1 MEMVRISKTNGI
13 HSVHA
18 RSPDHDSQGPSFSTN
33 YNHIQYSTIHQPLA
47 SSQYH
52 INSGYYSQQAE
63 DWCSN
68 GIYDLKRIP
77 SDSLFSIDND
87 IVDLPPAKKARISP
101 CAGRVK
107 GDELCVVCGD
117 KASGYHYNAL
127 TCEGCKGFFRRSITK
142 NAVYKCKNGGNCEM
156 DMYMR
161 RKCQECRLR
170 KCKQMGMLAEC
181 LLTEIQCKS
190 KRLRKNVKL
199 PSEKSFGEEY
209 EGLELKQVTSTTK
222 TNKVKAELTQ
232 EQIQLLQYVMDAY
245 NRHRLPQDLASKLVD
260 RDWYSTSTWVTTEFP
275 TGIQTSSYKD
285 NLSTDD
291 NFVFLTTMAT
301 SHVQILVEFTKKIP
315 GFQTLDHEDQIA
327 LLKGSAVEAMFLR
340 SAELF
345 NKKLLDGHTDILEE
359 RIRNS
364 GISHDYINPM
374 FNFYKS
380 LGELKMTEEE
390 YALLTAIVILTP
402 DRQYLKDKESVEKLQ
417 ETFLHIL
424 EKLCKQHHP
433 NNPQHFARLLGRL
446 TELRTFSH
454 HHTDMVMSWRVSDH
468 KFTPLLCEIWDV
480 Q

>member
-1 MEMVRISKTNGI
+1 MESDIIPAEYCHHPISVLDNSQFLGL

-18 RSPDHDSQGPSFSTN
+18 RSPEHDSEGTSSFSAH
-33 YNHIQYSTIHQPLA
+33 YNSIQYPTVHHAMA
-47 SSQYH
+47 SSPYH
-52 INSGYYSQQAE
+52 ANSSYYSQHSD
-63 DWCSN
+63 DWCSS
-68 GIYDLKRIP
+68 GIYELNRVP
-77 SDSLFSIDND
+77 SESLYSIDSD
-87 IVDLPPAKKARISP
+87 ILDLPISKKSRVNP
-101 CAGRVK
+101 CVGRVK

-142 NAVYKCKNGGNCEM
+142 NAVYKCKSGGNCEM

-190 KRLRKNVKL
+190 KRLRKNVKI
-199 PSEKSFGEEY
+199 PSEKCVNEEN
-209 EGLELKQVTSTTK
+209 EGHEQKQVTSTTK
-222 TNKVKAELTQ
+222 PNRTLELTQ
-232 EQIQLLQYVMDAY
+232 EQMELLQFVMEAY
-245 NRHRLPQDLASKLVD
+245 TKNRLPHELATKLIFQDDGNS
-260 RDWYSTSTWVTTEFP
+260 
-275 TGIQTSSYKD
+275 
-285 NLSTDD
+285 DD
-291 NFVFLTTMAT
+291 ENFVFLTNMAT
-301 SHVQILVEFTKKIP
+301 NHVQLLVEFTKKLP

-345 NKKLLDGHTDILEE
+345 NRKLLDAHTARLEE

-374 FNFYKS
+374 FHFYKKI
-380 LGELKMTEEE
+380 GELNMAEEE
-390 YALLTAIVILTP
+390 YALLSTIVILTP
-402 DRQYLKDKESVEKLQ
+402 DRQYIKDKETVERLQ
-417 ETFLHIL
+417 ENFLDIL
-424 EKLCKQHHP
+424 EKLCKQNHP
-433 NNPQHFARLLGRL
+433 DNPQHFARLLGRL

-454 HHTDMVMSWRVSDH
+454 HHTDVLMSWRVNDH

>member
-1 MEMVRISKTNGI
+1 MESEIDIVGYCHHTVDTGVSLLDSQQFVDL

-18 RSPDHDSQGPSFSTN
+18 RSPDHDSQGPSYTTP
-33 YNHIQYSTIHQPLA
+33 YNHMQFPTVHQPLT
-47 SSQYH
+47 SSPYH
-52 INSGYYSQQAE
+52 INSGYYPQQAE
-63 DWCSN
+63 DWCPN
-68 GIYDLKRIP
+68 GIYELKRIP
-77 SDSLFSIDND
+77 SDSLFSIDTE
-87 IVDLPPAKKARISP
+87 IVDLPPTKKTRVSP
-101 CAGRVK
+101 YGCRVK

-170 KCKQMGMLAEC
+170 KCKEKGMLAEC

-199 PSEKSFGEEY
+199 PSEKSFGEDNDGIEI
-209 EGLELKQVTSTTK
+209 KQVTSTTK
-222 TNKVKAELTQ
+222 SNRVKTELTQ
-232 EQIQLLQYVMDAY
+232 DQIQMLQYVMEAY
-245 NRHRLPQDLASKLVD
+245 NRHRLPQDLATKLVD
-260 RDWYSTSTWVTTEFP
+260 
-275 TGIQTSSYKD
+275 
-285 NLSTDD
+285 NLSSDD

-345 NKKLLDGHTDILEE
+345 NKKLLDGHTDILEQK
-359 RIRNS
+359 IRNS
-364 GISHDYINPM
+364 GISHDYIVPM

-380 LGELKMTEEE
+380 LGELKMVEEE
-390 YALLTAIVILTP
+390 YALLSAIVILTP
-402 DRQYLKDKESVEKLQ
+402 DRQYIKDKESVEKLQ
-417 ETFLHIL
+417 ESFLHIL

-433 NNPQHFARLLGRL
+433 TNPQHFARLLGRL

-454 HHTDMVMSWRVSDH
+454 HHTDMVMSWRVRDH

>member
-1 MEMVRISKTNGI
+1 MESEIDETGYSQLSLDSAISVLDTSEFIGL
-13 HSVHA
+13 HSVHTN
-18 RSPDHDSQGPSFSTN
+18 SSDHDSQGPSFSSP
-33 YNHIQYSTIHQPLA
+33 YNHVQYPSVHQSMT
-47 SSQYH
+47 SSSSSPYH
-52 INSGYYSQQAE
+52 LNSNYYSQHAE
-63 DWCSN
+63 EWCAN

-77 SDSLFSIDND
+77 SENLYSIDTD
-87 IVDLPPAKKARISP
+87 IISLPATKKHRVSP
-101 CAGRVK
+101 RVGRVK

-117 KASGYHYNAL
+117 NASGYHYNAL

-190 KRLRKNVKL
+190 KRLRKHAK
-199 PSEKSFGEEY
+199 PQSEKSFQEDIDGHET
-209 EGLELKQVTSTTK
+209 KQVTSTTK
-222 TNKVKAELTQ
+222 TNQENTELTQ
-232 EQIQLLQYVMDAY
+232 EQMNLLQYVMDSHVK
-245 NRHRLPQDLASKLVD
+245 NRLPQSLATRLILQEDMGS
-260 RDWYSTSTWVTTEFP
+260 
-275 TGIQTSSYKD
+275 
-285 NLSTDD
+285 DD
-291 NFVFLTTMAT
+291 NFVFLTEMAT
-301 SHVQILVEFTKKIP
+301 RHVQILVEFTKKLP

-345 NKKLLDGHTDILEE
+345 NRKLLERHTDVLEE
-359 RIRNS
+359 RIRKS

-374 FNFYKS
+374 FHFYKS
-380 LGELKMTEEE
+380 VGELKMVEEE
-390 YALLTAIVILTP
+390 YALLTAVVILTP

-424 EKLCKQHHP
+424 EKICKRCHP
-433 NNPQHFARLLGRL
+433 DNPQHFARLLGRL

-454 HHTDMVMSWRVSDH
+454 HHADMLMSWRVNDH

>member
-1 MEMVRISKTNGI
+1 MYIISAIAVCEMLICLCLHSI
-13 HSVHA
+13 HTS
-18 RSPDHDSQGPSFSTN
+18 SPNHDSEDISFTSS
-33 YNHIQYSTIHQPLA
+33 YNHLQFPSIHQQMT
-47 SSQYH
+47 SSYPP
-52 INSGYYSQQAE
+52 NSNYYPHNTQE
-63 DWCSN
+63 WCSN
-68 GIYDLKRIP
+68 GQYDLKRIP
-77 SDSLFSIDND
+77 TENIFTIDSDI
-87 IVDLPPAKKARISP
+87 IDLPSPKKPRVSP
-101 CAGRVK
+101 CVGRVK

-190 KRLRKNVKL
+190 KRLRKNVKPL
-199 PSEKSFGEEY
+199 AGKSFSEDSD
-209 EGLELKQVTSTTK
+209 GLEMKQVTSTTK
-222 TNKVKAELTQ
+222 TSQVNIELTP
-232 EQIQLLQYVMDAY
+232 EQTDLLQDVMDSY
-245 NRHRLPQDLASKLVD
+245 LKHRLPQILASKLIEKMD
-260 RDWYSTSTWVTTEFP
+260 TE
-275 TGIQTSSYKD
+275 
-285 NLSTDD
+285 D
-291 NFVFLTTMAT
+291 NFVFLTDMAT
-301 SHVQILVEFTKKIP
+301 THVQIIVEFTKKLP

-345 NKKLLDGHTDILEE
+345 NRKLLERHTDILEE
-359 RIRNS
+359 RIRKS
-364 GISHDYINPM
+364 GISNDYINPM

-380 LGELKMTEEE
+380 VGELKMVQEE
-390 YALLTAIVILTP
+390 YALLAAVVILTP

-417 ETFLHIL
+417 ENFLHIL
-424 EKLCKQHHP
+424 EKVSKRHHP
-433 NNPQHFARLLGRL
+433 DNPQHFARLLGRL

-454 HHTDMVMSWRVSDH
+454 HHTDMLMSWRVNDL

>member
-1 MEMVRISKTNGI
+1 MEVVRMNKTKGL
-13 HSVHA
+13 HSVHSS
-18 RSPDHDSQGPSFSTN
+18 SPDHDSQGPSSFSTQ
-33 YNHIQYSTIHQPLA
+33 YNHMQFPTVHQPIT
-47 SSQYH
+47 SSPYH
-52 INSGYYSQQAE
+52 NNSSYYSQHSE
-63 DWCSN
+63 DWCSS
-68 GIYDLKRIP
+68 GIYELNRIP
-77 SDSLFSIDND
+77 SENLFAIDSD
-87 IVDLPPAKKARISP
+87 IVDLPAVKKSRVNHCS
-101 CAGRVK
+101 GRVK

-190 KRLRKNVKL
+190 KRLRKNMKL
-199 PSEKSFGEEY
+199 PSEKCFSEDND
-209 EGLELKQVTSTTK
+209 GLELKQVSSTTK
-222 TNKVKAELTQ
+222 SSKGNTELTS
-232 EQIQLLQYVMDAY
+232 EQMELLQFVMDAY
-245 NRHRLPQDLASKLVD
+245 NKNRLPQELATKLIVQD
-260 RDWYSTSTWVTTEFP
+260 DIVT
-275 TGIQTSSYKD
+275 
-285 NLSTDD
+285 NDD

-301 SHVQILVEFTKKIP
+301 SHVQLLVEFTKKLP

-345 NKKLLDGHTDILEE
+345 NRKLLDTHTDRLAE

-364 GISHDYINPM
+364 GISQDYINPL

-380 LGELKMTEEE
+380 VGELNMAEEE
-390 YALLTAIVILTP
+390 YALLSAIVILTP
-402 DRQYLKDKESVEKLQ
+402 DRQYIKDKESVEKLQ
-417 ETFLHIL
+417 ESFLNIL

-454 HHTDMVMSWRVSDH
+454 HHTDMLMSWRVNEH

-480 Q
+480 

>member
-1 MEMVRISKTNGI
+1 MDSELDISGYCHHPVDTGLSLI
-13 HSVHA
+13 DSSPFAGLHSVNDH
-18 RSPDHDSQGPSFSTN
+18 SPDHDSQGPSFSTS
-33 YNHIQYSTIHQPLA
+33 YNHIQYPTIHQPHT

-52 INSGYYSQQAE
+52 VNSGYYSQQAE
-63 DWCSN
+63 EWCSS

-77 SDSLFSIDND
+77 SDSLFSIDTE
-87 IVDLPPAKKARISP
+87 ILDLPPAKKLRVSP
-101 CAGRVK
+101 GAGRIK

-142 NAVYKCKNGGNCEM
+142 NAIYKCKNGGNCEM

-190 KRLRKNVKL
+190 KRLRKHVKT
-199 PSEKSFGEEY
+199 PSEKSFSEENDV
-209 EGLELKQVTSTTK
+209 LEAKQVTSTTK
-222 TNKVKAELTQ
+222 TNSVKEEFTQ
-232 EQIQLLQYVMDAY
+232 EELEMLRFIMDSY
-245 NRHRLPQDLASKLVD
+245 NQQKLPQDLVANLL
-260 RDWYSTSTWVTTEFP
+260 E
-275 TGIQTSSYKD
+275 
-285 NLSTDD
+285 NLSSNDD
-291 NFVFLTTMAT
+291 FVYLTTLAT

-345 NKKLLDGHTDILEE
+345 NKKLLDSYTDILEE

-364 GISHDYINPM
+364 GIPQDYVNPM

-380 LGELKMTEEE
+380 LGEMNMTEHE
-390 YALLTAIVILTP
+390 YALLTAVVILTP
-402 DRQYLKDKESVEKLQ
+402 DRQYLKDRESVEKLQ
-417 ETFLHIL
+417 EVLLHIL

-433 NNPQHFARLLGRL
+433 NNPQQFARLLGRL

-454 HHTDMVMSWRVSDH
+454 HHNDMVMSWKVSDH

>member
-1 MEMVRISKTNGI
+1 MESEIDISGYCHHPIDTGI
-13 HSVHA
+13 HLIDSSQFDGLHSVHNH
-18 RSPDHDSQGPSFSTN
+18 SPDHDSQGPSFSID
-33 YNHIQYSTIHQPLA
+33 YNHIPYPAIHQPLL

-52 INSGYYSQQAE
+52 VSSGYCAQQM
-63 DWCSN
+63 DNWCSSE
-68 GIYDLKRIP
+68 IYDLKRIP
-77 SDSLFSIDND
+77 SDSLFSIDSD
-87 IVDLPPAKKARISP
+87 LVDLPPAKKPRVSS
-101 CAGRVK
+101 CTGRVK

-199 PSEKSFGEEY
+199 PSESFSEDSG
-209 EGLELKQVTSTTK
+209 GLEVKQVTSTTK
-222 TNKVKAELTQ
+222 SSTEKAELTQ
-232 EQIQLLQYVMDAY
+232 DQIQLLQYVMDSY
-245 NRHRLPQDLASKLVD
+245 NKHRLPQDVALKLV
-260 RDWYSTSTWVTTEFP
+260 
-275 TGIQTSSYKD
+275 D

-291 NFVFLTTMAT
+291 NFIFLTTMAT
-301 SHVQILVEFTKKIP
+301 NHVHILVEFTKKIP

-345 NKKLLDGHTDILEE
+345 NKRWLDGHTDILEE

-364 GISHDYINPM
+364 GISTDYLNPM
-374 FNFYKS
+374 FKFYKS

-390 YALLTAIVILTP
+390 YAILTAVVILTP

-417 ETFLHIL
+417 ESFLHIL
-424 EKLCKQHHP
+424 ETLCKQNHP